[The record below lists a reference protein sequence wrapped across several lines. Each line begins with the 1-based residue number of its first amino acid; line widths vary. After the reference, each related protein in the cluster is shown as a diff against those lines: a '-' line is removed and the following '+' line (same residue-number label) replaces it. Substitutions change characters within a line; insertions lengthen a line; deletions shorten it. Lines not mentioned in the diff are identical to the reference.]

1 MLSSSTTCNLI
12 IMTLT
17 ILQPCQTRTS
27 AAVRLQKAQ
36 IALND
41 VCFSSSSAS
50 VLLKS
55 GSLEYLCG

>member
-1 MLSSSTTCNLI
+1 MLSCSTTCNLI

-17 ILQPCQTRTS
+17 ILQPRQTRTS
-27 AAVRLQKAQ
+27 AAVGLQKAQ

-55 GSLEYLCG
+55 GSLEYPCG